1 MAVSFRAEQAANQ
14 RKTWLLLALMFAA
27 VVGIVWAVSVIFGLQ
42 TVWLVP
48 LAVGISLIG
57 VWGSYW
63 KSDSLVLAMTK
74 ARVID
79 HDNAPQLFNI
89 VEEVCVAAG
98 LPMPKVAI
106 VEDPAPNAF
115 ATGRDPEHAVIA
127 FTTGILQVMDREQ
140 LQGVAAHEM
149 AHVGNRDTL
158 VMAVAAT
165 TAGLLA
171 IVADMGARMAFF
183 GGGRNNNN
191 SNPIA
196 QIVALAILLLA
207 PIAALLLRASISR
220 KREALADAT
229 AVQFTRNP
237 SGLRRALETLAADG
251 TVVQQRSTSVAHVW
265 IESPLDGKS
274 KSMFD
279 THPPLSERIALLRQM
294 EGAPPAAAGD
304 STAS

>member
-1 MAVSFRAEQAANQ
+1 MAVSFRAEQSANQ
-14 RKTWLLLALMFAA
+14 RKTWFLLAVMFVA
-27 VVGIVWAVSVIFGLQ
+27 VVAIVWAISSLFGLQ
-42 TVWLVP
+42 IYWIVP

-57 VWGSYW
+57 VWTSYW
-63 KSDSLVLAMTK
+63 KSDALVLAMTQAK
-74 ARVID
+74 IINHED
-79 HDNAPQLFNI
+79 APQLYNI

-98 LPMPKVAI
+98 LPMPRVAL
-106 VEDPAPNAF
+106 VDDPAPNAF

-127 FTTGILQVMDREQ
+127 FTTGILKVMDREQ

-183 GGGRNNNN
+183 GGARNNN
-191 SNPIA
+191 SNNPIA
-196 QIVALAILLLA
+196 MVIAIVILILA
-207 PIAALLLRASISR
+207 PIAALLLKASISR

-237 SGLRRALETLAADG
+237 TGLRRALETLAADG
-251 TVVQQRSTSVAHVW
+251 TVVHQKSTAVAHVW

-279 THPPLSERIALLRQM
+279 THPPISERIALLRQM
-294 EGAPPAAAGD
+294 EGQSPT
-304 STAS
+304 SE